1 MVSRRVDERIEPLQL
16 GLKSCEAAQDT
27 LVGIELMPM
36 IKKKQVR
43 VEPRDEGLTAANS
56 SPLWPRHSSIDLA
69 HCPLLTSSARY
80 ATPPLEESERQRGLR
95 P

>member
-1 MVSRRVDERIEPLQL
+1 MLATSY
-16 GLKSCEAAQDT
+16 
-27 LVGIELMPM
+27 LVGIERMPM

-43 VEPRDEGLTAANS
+43 VEPGDEGLTVANS
-56 SPLWPRHSSIDLA
+56 APLWPRHSSIDRT